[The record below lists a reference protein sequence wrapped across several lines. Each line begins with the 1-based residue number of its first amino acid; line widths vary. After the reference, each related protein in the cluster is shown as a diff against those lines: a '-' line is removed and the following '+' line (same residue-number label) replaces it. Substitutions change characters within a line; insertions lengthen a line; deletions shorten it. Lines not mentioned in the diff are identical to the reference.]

1 MIEDRDPLQ
10 DFSKQPKKTKD
21 QTNRSKLLTINE
33 AARMS
38 QVTRQAIYVAIK
50 QKKLRAFKQTARWN
64 IHLDDLEDYRLLRY
78 SRSHSVYKG
87 DLLFDNMQGFYSIAQ
102 TAQMLHMSAQR
113 IYHAARVKQLKAG
126 RKGAAWI
133 IHIDDIRK
141 FHEKHLKESCQPDCK
156 G

>member
-1 MIEDRDPLQ
+1 MAEEQDPERDPP
-10 DFSKQPKKTKD
+10 PKETVKKGGGD
-21 QTNRSKLLTINE
+21 RGKLLTINE

-38 QVTRQAIYVAIK
+38 HVTRQAIYVAIK

-78 SRSHSVYKG
+78 SRSHSVYGG

-102 TAQMLHMSAQR
+102 TAQMLHLSAQT
-113 IYHAARVKQLKAG
+113 IYHATRVKRLKAG

-133 IHIDDIRK
+133 IHIDDIRQ
-141 FHEKHLKESCQPDCK
+141 FYEKHLKANCNDEGQE
-156 G
+156 